1 MADEQGWSEVG
12 ARVAEARKAQGLS
25 QDDLASEVGLDR
37 TAVTKIETGRRQIS
51 SLELVRLAD
60 ALDRPLQWFVSP
72 PPAAV
77 ISRRAA
83 LEGRRGD
90 PKGDQA
96 LDDIA
101 RDITVLIEVGT
112 LRASPAKGSLKAIS
126 PGDPG
131 WQAEEA
137 AAQARALL
145 GADTR
150 SPLHDLADL
159 VEKIG
164 LYSFSMALGDDGGDG
179 AYAEVDGVGVA
190 LINGD
195 LAPGRRRS
203 TLAHEL
209 GHHLFGDAYSTDW
222 GAGTSATEKA
232 IDAFAANL
240 LIPRAGCTERWRT
253 LRTENEPRPAAI
265 IFSAEYRTS
274 WTATLRQLKTFELI
288 SREEYRAL
296 DSRSPTRADYLECGM
311 RVTEELTSPYLPT
324 GVAAAAIGAYRT
336 HRLSAERATEMLRGQ
351 ISIDDLPVRDEIPL
365 EALRGEL
372 R

>member
-1 MADEQGWSEVG
+1 MEEQGWREVG
-12 ARVAEARKAQGLS
+12 GRVAEARKARGLS
-25 QDDLASEVGLDR
+25 QEALATEVGLDR

-60 ALDRPLQWFVSP
+60 ALDRPLQWFVSA

-77 ISRRAA
+77 VSRRAA
-83 LEGRRGD
+83 LEGRRGH

-96 LDDIA
+96 LNDIA
-101 RDITVLIEVGT
+101 RDVAVLVEV
-112 LRASPAKGSLKAIS
+112 RALKPSAVKGSLKAIS
-126 PGDPG
+126 PADPG

-137 AAQARALL
+137 ASQARSLL
-145 GADTR
+145 DTDAR
-150 SPLHDLADL
+150 SPIHDLADV
-159 VEKIG
+159 VERAG
-164 LYSFSMALGDDGGDG
+164 LYPYSMALGDDGGDG

-195 LAPGRRRS
+195 LDPGRRRS

-209 GHHLFGDAYSTDW
+209 GHHLFGDAYSIDW
-222 GAGTSATEKA
+222 GAGTSSTEQA

-240 LIPRAGCTERWRT
+240 LIPRAGCAERWRT
-253 LRTENEPRPAAI
+253 LRTEHESRPAAI
-265 IFSAEYRTS
+265 ILSTEYRTS
-274 WTATLRQLKTFELI
+274 WSATLRQLRTFELI
-288 SREEYRAL
+288 SREEFRAL

-311 RVTEELTSPYLPT
+311 RVTEELAAPFLPT
-324 GVAAAAIGAYRT
+324 GVAAAAIRAYRT
-336 HRLSAERATEMLRGQ
+336 HRLSAERVTEMLRGQ
-351 ISIDDLPVRDEIPL
+351 IDIDDLPARDEVPL